1 MGDQYVCIG
10 PYVEMKARA
19 EIEEEDFPPHH
30 PLGKTN
36 FHFHCIKYNVKFH
49 FDIMHEIALSYR
61 YHSFQ
66 VRLSLEAD
74 KKVIKFI
81 AADG

>member
-30 PLGKTN
+30 PLGKTISSGITKSRYT
-36 FHFHCIKYNVKFH
+36 FRI
-49 FDIMHEIALSYR
+49 IEIYTCDR
-61 YHSFQ
+61 
-66 VRLSLEAD
+66 
-74 KKVIKFI
+74 K
-81 AADG
+81 

>member
-30 PLGKTN
+30 PLGELN
-36 FHFHCIKYNVKFH
+36 FDFHCIKYNMKL
-49 FDIMHEIALSYR
+49 ILKAWKI
-61 YHSFQ
+61 SF
-66 VRLSLEAD
+66 
-74 KKVIKFI
+74 II
-81 AADG
+81 